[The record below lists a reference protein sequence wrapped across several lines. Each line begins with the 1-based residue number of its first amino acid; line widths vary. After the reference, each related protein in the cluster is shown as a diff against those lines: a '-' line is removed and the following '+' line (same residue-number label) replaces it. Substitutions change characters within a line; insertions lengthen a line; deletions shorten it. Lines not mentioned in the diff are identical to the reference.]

1 MGRIEKQRCTLETLK
16 LMREVRALFLCG
28 MTRKDIAKKMHLSA
42 SYVGQ
47 LLISAG
53 IGQDKLPLHDKPEEI
68 ANCLACKRSECVNCL
83 ASKKA
88 YKRR

>member
-1 MGRIEKQRCTLETLK
+1 MGLNKSRCRLDTLN
-16 LMREVRALFLCG
+16 LMREVRALFLGG
-28 MTRKDIAKKMHLSA
+28 MTRQDIAKKLNLSD

-47 LLISAG
+47 LLNSAG
-53 IGQDKLPLHDKPEEI
+53 IVKEKLPLYDKPEEI
-68 ANCLACKRSECVNCL
+68 ANCLACKRSECINCL

>member
-1 MGRIEKQRCTLETLK
+1 MGLKKSRCTLETMN
-16 LMREVRALFLCG
+16 LMREVRALFLGG
-28 MTRKDIAKKMHLSA
+28 MTRQAIAKKLHLSD

-47 LLISAG
+47 LLNSAG
-53 IGQDKLPLHDKPEEI
+53 ISKDKLPLYDKPEEI
-68 ANCLACKRSECVNCL
+68 AHCLACKRSECVNCL

>member
-1 MGRIEKQRCTLETLK
+1 MGRIEKQRCTLETLD
-16 LMREVRALFLCG
+16 LMREVRALFLGG
-28 MTRKDIAKKMHLSA
+28 MTRKDIAQKMHLSD

-53 IGQDKLPLHDKPEEI
+53 IGKDKLPLYDKPEEI

>member
-1 MGRIEKQRCTLETLK
+1 MGLNKSRCRLDTLN
-16 LMREVRALFLCG
+16 LMREVRALFLGG
-28 MTRKDIAKKMHLSA
+28 MTRQDIGKKLHLSD

-47 LLISAG
+47 LLNSAG
-53 IGQDKLPLHDKPEEI
+53 IVKEKLPLYDKPEEI
-68 ANCLACKRSECVNCL
+68 ANCLACKYPECVNCL